1 MQKKMLDLNY
11 KHSNKKNVKIQNSH
25 LHINTI
31 YWTEFNELY
40 PALNQLSGNQLGH
53 SLSVIFFLIPVAE
66 TYETEP
72 KNRHALITKN
82 RKDENEIEA
91 GIL

>member
-1 MQKKMLDLNY
+1 MSCIQQWISWVEFSFFV
-11 KHSNKKNVKIQNSH
+11 SN
-25 LHINTI
+25 
-31 YWTEFNELY
+31 
-40 PALNQLSGNQLGH
+40 
-53 SLSVIFFLIPVAE
+53 FFLIPVAE

>member
-11 KHSNKKNVKIQNSH
+11 KHSNKKTVKIQNSH

-40 PALNQLSGNQLGH
+40 PAVNQLSG
-53 SLSVIFFLIPVAE
+53 ILI
-66 TYETEP
+66 
-72 KNRHALITKN
+72 LCQ
-82 RKDENEIEA
+82 
-91 GIL
+91 